1 MKSEKVV
8 FFLFVFL
15 FCLFFSSHQSN
26 EYQLYPQQLTS
37 QSLCEILLI
46 MSSLQV
52 ACTGCLRKKYGVAD
66 YEYFKNDNT
75 QQCKIFR
82 HNKCNFSLAVCEIST
97 PYIKHEEIYELEKN
111 DGSIGTFTIS
121 NNKFTHERILSSKS
135 LQTHHFFRGHNFSYL

>member
-66 YEYFKNDNT
+66 YEYFKNDKT
-75 QQCKIFR
+75 QQCKISDIINATFFQLFVKFQL
-82 HNKCNFSLAVCEIST
+82 HIL
-97 PYIKHEEIYELEKN
+97 YIKKVKN
-111 DGSIGTFTIS
+111 LRRMMDQLG
-121 NNKFTHERILSSKS
+121 LS
-135 LQTHHFFRGHNFSYL
+135 LYQTTNLHTSVFYHPPPF